1 MRLHL
6 FGVVFGIAAGFL
18 VAALVA
24 VSIWG
29 VQLLFGS
36 GEDPFGAI
44 TIGAIVGAFA
54 AGYAGG
60 RTSLAMVFNGAVAG
74 VLFTGSIT
82 LLSVLDGSPAPA
94 ATRALFIVVGLVLG
108 GLGGWV
114 AHRRAAP

>member
-24 VSIWG
+24 VAIWV
-29 VQLLFGS
+29 VQLVAGI
-36 GEDPFGAI
+36 GGDPIGAI
-44 TIGAIVGAFA
+44 TVGAVIGALA
-54 AGYAGG
+54 AGYTAG
-60 RTSLAMVFNGAVAG
+60 RVSLAQVFNGAVGG

-94 ATRALFIVVGLVLG
+94 TTRTLFIVLGLVLG
-108 GLGGWV
+108 GVGGWV
-114 AHRRAAP
+114 AHRRTSS